1 MPSSRWAWP
10 FREICCFQNTRT
22 SFFER
27 VTTVTEYYGVL
38 ERVVQPKEKS
48 YEVRTFRDEASRFLG
63 VSSYVNNTFWKNGM
77 VFQSLFHELRM
88 ARYSDGSLGG
98 TPRVIGE
105 VEGLN
110 GRCFD
115 SSHSKKVESATST
128 SLGLMSWRC
137 SFREM
142 SSISLKYEKLR
153 PKHFSV
159 QGILFGVLLAVWDTP
174 QNFNRTSS
182 STSFFS
188 FLPSKLQNTLGVSI
202 QKKLFLSP
210 LMRTLALL
218 V

>member
-1 MPSSRWAWP
+1 MLRILKP
-10 FREICCFQNTRT
+10 E
-22 SFFER
+22 FFACIR
-27 VTTVTEYYGVL
+27 
-38 ERVVQPKEKS
+38 
-48 YEVRTFRDEASRFLG
+48 LG
-63 VSSYVNNTFWKNGM
+63 VRSDASDRARLLTGRIGHQKSS
-77 VFQSLFHELRM
+77 SLHLQVDSNIFAKPIPTQPARM

-98 TPRVIGE
+98 APRVIGE

-110 GRCFD
+110 GPCFD
-115 SSHSKKVESATST
+115 SSHSKKVESATSI

-188 FLPSKLQNTLGVSI
+188 SLPSKLQNTLGVSI
-202 QKKLFLSP
+202 QKNRFFLSP
-210 LMRTLALL
+210 LMGTLDSEASPEEL
-218 V
+218 VENWYG